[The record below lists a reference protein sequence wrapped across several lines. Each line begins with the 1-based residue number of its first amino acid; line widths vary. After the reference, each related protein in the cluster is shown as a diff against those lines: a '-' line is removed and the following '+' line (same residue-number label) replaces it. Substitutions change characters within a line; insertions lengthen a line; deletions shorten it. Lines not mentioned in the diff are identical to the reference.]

1 MITGSYTSLVKNKW
15 GQTNIITSLEKAPDL
30 VDLSTLWYKVLF
42 GHWMPTDIF
51 FKKQRWYGLCLTMGL
66 SGEASQTGENKT
78 PGPLPTL
85 PWHEREGTVC
95 CMT

>member
-1 MITGSYTSLVKNKW
+1 MNSYTGLVKNKL

-30 VDLSTLWYKVLF
+30 VDLRTLWYKVVF
-42 GHWMPTDIF
+42 GHWTPTDIL
-51 FKKQRWYGLCLTMGL
+51 FKKQRSYGLCLTKGL
-66 SGEASQTGENKT
+66 SGEASQTGENKA
-78 PGPLPTL
+78 PGPLTTL